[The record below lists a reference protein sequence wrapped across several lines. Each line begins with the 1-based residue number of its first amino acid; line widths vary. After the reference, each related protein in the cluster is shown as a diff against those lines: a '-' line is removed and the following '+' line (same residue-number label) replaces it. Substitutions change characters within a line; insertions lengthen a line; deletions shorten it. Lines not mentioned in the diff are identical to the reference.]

1 MELLAVSLTLILVI
15 IIAFRLFQKT
25 ERLNDQ
31 LTESRIFL
39 NEKPI
44 NLAFTEKDLVLL
56 FQKVVYERKK
66 DTTMKVY
73 FANN

>member
-31 LTESRIFL
+31 LTESRNLL
-39 NEKPI
+39 NEKAI
-44 NLAFTEKDLVLL
+44 KLASTEKELVLL
-56 FQKVVYERKK
+56 I
-66 DTTMKVY
+66 
-73 FANN
+73 